1 MVNYSCSL
9 NSVLAWI
16 AWTAATI
23 AAALSTFVNHRF
35 EALAIMMAAAGAT
48 IHARGFV
55 YGLEC
60 RTQAAYEL
68 GRESMRAVR

>member
-16 AWTAATI
+16 AWALALI
-23 AAALSTFVNHRF
+23 AAALNIFISHQFDV
-35 EALAIMMAAAGAT
+35 LVILCAAAGAT

-55 YGLEC
+55 HGLEC
-60 RTQAAYEL
+60 RERSAFEL
-68 GRESMRAVR
+68 GRESVRAVR